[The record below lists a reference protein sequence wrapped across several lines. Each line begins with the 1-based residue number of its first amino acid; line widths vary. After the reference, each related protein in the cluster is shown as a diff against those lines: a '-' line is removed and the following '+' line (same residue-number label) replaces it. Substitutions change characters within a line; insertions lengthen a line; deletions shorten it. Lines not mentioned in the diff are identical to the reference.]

1 MTSPESTLFP
11 KPAGVFRVEAAM
23 NPDLVDVGP
32 RTNDL
37 PDRCTLTVGHWT
49 DRIAPGMSNS
59 DVRTRIVRELYLA
72 HHGQIVSFLRRLTTA
87 DQAED
92 YAQEVFF
99 RLFQVKNLET
109 REIGVSYLFRIGEN
123 LVRKAYRK
131 DLRRRKADH
140 ELRNRSIIRD
150 DVDQDGSALGESHRG
165 TEIKAVTHTMLQR
178 ALECLTDREEAAV
191 RLIVCR
197 GLSYEEAASALGV
210 NVTTINNW
218 KHRGVKKLRT
228 FLNGELSS
236 VGRLESD
243 RRSKSGRLGGGD
255 GGQGPDS
262 RSNPG
267 GRGSNRSPSQPGERY
282 DGELRL
288 RRA

>member
-1 MTSPESTLFP
+1 
-11 KPAGVFRVEAAM
+11 M
-23 NPDLVDVGP
+23 NPDLVDAGP
-32 RTNDL
+32 RTTD
-37 PDRCTLTVGHWT
+37 PPGRCTMTVGHWT
-49 DRIAPGMSNS
+49 DRIATGISNS
-59 DVRTRIVRELYLA
+59 DVRTKIVRDLYLA

-109 REIGVSYLFRIGEN
+109 RDIGVSYLFRIGEN
-123 LVRKAYRK
+123 LVRKAYHK

-140 ELRNRSIIRD
+140 ELRNRSTTRD
-150 DVDQDGSALGESHRG
+150 DVDQDGLVRGEYHRG

-236 VGRLESD
+236 IDRFESD
-243 RRSKSGRLGGGD
+243 RRPKSGCAGGGD
-255 GGQGPDS
+255 GGQGSDP
-262 RSNPG
+262 RPNPA
-267 GRGSNRSPSQPGERY
+267 GRGSNRSSASCGGRY